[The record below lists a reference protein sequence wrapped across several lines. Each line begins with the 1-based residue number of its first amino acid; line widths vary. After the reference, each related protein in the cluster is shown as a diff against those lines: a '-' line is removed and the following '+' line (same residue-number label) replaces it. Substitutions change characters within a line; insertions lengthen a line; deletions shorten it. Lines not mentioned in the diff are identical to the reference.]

1 MGKFKNLLSWEEIN
15 SFNGPSKK
23 LVGKYISMPVKKFT
37 KKSKKLMFQC
47 FNKFAKHFSKSSF
60 LLAFSFRF
68 DENDS
73 GYLIEVHSD
82 LTGDSILDELV
93 PKSTNTNFFDKII
106 NFHVKGSFSIDYK
119 QKNAT
124 INHP

>member
-1 MGKFKNLLSWEEIN
+1 M
-15 SFNGPSKK
+15 PAKK
-23 LVGKYISMPVKKFT
+23 LS
-37 KKSKKLMFQC
+37 KKSKKFMFQC
-47 FNKFAKHFSKSSF
+47 CKKFAKHYSKSSF
-60 LLAFSFRF
+60 ILAFSFRF
-68 DENDS
+68 DKNDN
-73 GYLIEVHSD
+73 GYLIEIHSD

-106 NFHVKGSFSIDYK
+106 KFHVKGSFSIDYK